1 MDEDNVD
8 VSVLMSIYEEP
19 IDWIKDSVYSI
30 LRQTFTNFEFIILID
45 HPNRTDVRLFF
56 KELIKQD
63 RRIRL
68 IQNEINIGLTK
79 SLNRGLSI
87 AKGRY
92 IARMDADDIS
102 DVRRL
107 EIQYNFLNQHPS
119 VDVCGSFAKLFGN
132 IRFYS
137 KHHVSFPISNHGIL
151 INSLFENPMVHPSV
165 MMKHTIRNQS
175 VCYNEEMK
183 KSQDFFL
190 WGDLLIRGATFS
202 NIPKY
207 LLNYRISKQQ
217 ISYKNKN
224 EQVKVADLVRKKLLL
239 SLIPNITA
247 EEISIH
253 NMICENKK
261 GEVCL
266 LDQKLSWLEKIYYAL
281 ADLFPESITVID
293 EILFKYRF
301 SMYLNADKPFL
312 VFHDHYFKP
321 ILFLKNRCWIDLI
334 RHLLKRN

>member
-1 MDEDNVD
+1 MGEENVD

-19 IDWIKDSVYSI
+19 IAWIKDSVYSI
-30 LRQTFTNFEFIILID
+30 LQQTFTNFEFIILID

-68 IQNEINIGLTK
+68 IQNETNIGLTK
-79 SLNRGLSI
+79 SLNRGLSV

-92 IARMDADDIS
+92 VARMDADDIS

-119 VDVCGSFAKLFGN
+119 VDVCGSFAKLFGDVH
-132 IRFYS
+132 FYS
-137 KHHVSFPISNHGIL
+137 KKFISFPVSNRGIL
-151 INSLFENPMVHPSV
+151 INSLFENPIVHPLV
-165 MMKHTIRNQS
+165 MMKHTIQGQS

-190 WGDLLIRGATFS
+190 WGDLLIRGAVFS

-207 LLNYRISKQQ
+207 LLSYRISKQQ
-217 ISYKNKN
+217 ISCKNKK
-224 EQVKVADLVRKKLLL
+224 EQVKVADLVRKQLLL
-239 SLIPNITA
+239 SLVPNITIG
-247 EEISIH
+247 EISIH

-266 LDQKLSWLEKIYYAL
+266 LNQKLSWLEKIHHIL
-281 ADLFPESITVID
+281 ADLFPESIADVD

-301 SMYLNADKPFL
+301 SAYLNADKPSL
-312 VFHDHYFKP
+312 IFHDRYFKL
-321 ILFLKNRCWIDLI
+321 ILFLKNKYWIDLI
-334 RHLLKRN
+334 RHLLKK